1 MEESMNTYIFLYPET
16 SFFEVDLAAYF
27 MKTKGNVYIVA
38 EDEHQA
44 ICTNE
49 GIRIQKDISL
59 SQMQAESTDVFVV
72 CGGEINNIHN
82 RQMLYEIISKCIENK
97 KIVGG
102 ICAGRTI
109 VSDAVGGLQYPET
122 TCVLDKIVLS
132 PGNEYVD
139 FALAVGKAADI
150 FVDEADYQETVDYF
164 KYFKYI

>member
-1 MEESMNTYIFLYPET
+1 MEETMNTYIFLYPET
-16 SFFEVDLAAYF
+16 SFFEVNLAAYF

-38 EDEHQA
+38 EDEHQS

-49 GIRIQKDISL
+49 GIRIQKDVSL
-59 SQMQAESTDVFVV
+59 SQMQAESADVFVV
-72 CGGEINNIHN
+72 CGGEINNIYN
-82 RQMLYEIISKCIENK
+82 RQTLYEIINNCIEKK

-122 TCVLDKIVLS
+122 TCVLDNIVLS

-139 FALAVGKAADI
+139 FALAVGKVADI
-150 FVDEADYQETVDYF
+150 FADEADYQETVDYF